1 MGVGQIVDVPDQ
13 DRQLDPVP
21 ATPAQDCLRALPKL
35 RGGWRRL
42 PARVEDR
49 GTVMLL
55 AGARAGASARAI
67 TAVALARKLLRNA
80 TWRLDKGVEYT
91 RVRQLTIFTT
101 NKALRH

>member
-21 ATPAQDCLRALPKL
+21 ATPAQDCLRALPKP

-55 AGARAGASARAI
+55 ADAGTDMGEFSSAER
-67 TAVALARKLLRNA
+67 LAFWPGIR
-80 TWRLDKGVEYT
+80 
-91 RVRQLTIFTT
+91 
-101 NKALRH
+101 